1 MPIEIRELVI
11 KAVVDQSGQKESEP
25 SDTSGG
31 QDSAGHSL
39 EDTVHQVLELLRE
52 NRNER

>member
-11 KAVVDQSGQKESEP
+11 RAVVDQSVQNE
-25 SDTSGG
+25 GG
-31 QDSAGHSL
+31 TDRSAGDSDSADHSL
-39 EDTVHQVLELLRE
+39 EETVQQVLELLRE

>member
-11 KAVVDQSGQKESEP
+11 KAVVDQSGQNEDGQSGSARAQQS
-25 SDTSGG
+25 SD
-31 QDSAGHSL
+31 QSL
-39 EDTVHQVLELLRE
+39 EETVHQVLELLRE